1 MALPAGMHFSS
12 TDNSYDY
19 AVETTLSDTAN
30 FVPCR
35 GLWVTHN
42 NAGGIKVRMQN
53 GDDVTFTWHSHAT
66 FFLPVRCTRV
76 WETGTT
82 AGVVVVAM
90 Y

>member
-1 MALPAGMHFSS
+1 MALPAGMNFSS

-35 GLWVTHN
+35 CLWVTHN
-42 NAGGIKVRMQN
+42 NTGNVKVRMQN
-53 GDDVTFTWHSHAT
+53 GDDVTFTWHGEVN
-66 FFLPVRCTRV
+66 FLLPVRCTRV
-76 WETGTT
+76 WLTGTS

>member
-1 MALPAGMHFSS
+1 MALPAGMNFSS

-19 AVETTLSDTAN
+19 AVETTLSDEAN

-35 GLWVTHN
+35 CLWVTHN
-42 NAGGIKVRMQN
+42 NTGNVKVRMQN
-53 GDDVTFTWHSHAT
+53 GDDVTFAWHGQVN
-66 FFLPVRCTRV
+66 FLLPVRCTRV
-76 WETGTT
+76 WLTGTT